1 MKRTKSNLFPKNKCF
16 DVEYIITRRTEGKKN
31 YYLIKWE
38 GYPIKD
44 CSWEPISHLTN
55 VMDMVNEFD
64 DNFPNS
70 IEQKS
75 LKEFYAELRKYKH
88 QKFLQKKRM
97 MKNGKE
103 KKLESNKIVI
113 NIDKLNSDYS
123 IKKKEEKN
131 KNELKSISL
140 FEIDENDDNE
150 KNKENENIIIEN
162 ISNFEIKKDEENEK
176 NYGKLKLIKP
186 IIIW

>member
-16 DVEYIITRRTEGKKN
+16 DVEYIITRRTKGKKY

-44 CSWEPISHLTN
+44 CTWEPISHLTN
-55 VMDMVNEFD
+55 IMELVNEFD

-70 IEQKS
+70 IKQKP
-75 LKEFYAELRKYKH
+75 LKEFYVELRKYED
-88 QKFLQKKRM
+88 QKFLHKKR
-97 MKNGKE
+97 KE
-103 KKLESNKIVI
+103 KNLESNKIVI
-113 NIDKLNSDYS
+113 NIDKLYSDYS
-123 IKKKEEKN
+123 IKEKEAKN

-162 ISNFEIKKDEENEK
+162 ISNFEIKKDAENEK

>member
-1 MKRTKSNLFPKNKCF
+1 MKQTKSNLFPKNKYF

-44 CSWEPISHLTN
+44 CSWEPVSHLTN

-64 DNFPNS
+64 DNFPYS

-75 LKEFYAELRKYKH
+75 LKEFYVELRKYEH

-97 MKNGKE
+97 LKNRKE
-103 KKLESNKIVI
+103 KKLESNNIIISIDGI
-113 NIDKLNSDYS
+113 NSYNSNN
-123 IKKKEEKN
+123 KKEEKIKKESN
-131 KNELKSISL
+131 RILLCENNEI
-140 FEIDENDDNE
+140 NDI
-150 KNKENENIIIEN
+150 NKENENVEEINSI
-162 ISNFEIKKDEENEK
+162 EIKNDIDNEK
-176 NYGKLKLIKP
+176 NVEKLKLIKP